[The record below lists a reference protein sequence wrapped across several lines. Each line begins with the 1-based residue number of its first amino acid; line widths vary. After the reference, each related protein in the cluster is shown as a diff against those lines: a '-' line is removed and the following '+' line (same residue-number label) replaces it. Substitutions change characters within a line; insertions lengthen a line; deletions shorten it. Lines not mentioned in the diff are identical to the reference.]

1 MPNKPIRV
9 LQVVPSLNRSAG
21 VARVVYNWHQFHD
34 EKRVHFDY
42 LHHSSRNGVLMHD
55 FRYDEEL
62 QADGSQVFT
71 VNYASD
77 NFSRFTREMKHTL
90 EKIGGDYDIVHCHMP
105 NSAFIVLREAKK
117 TGIQNRI
124 VHSHLNSSSDNL
136 LHRVRNYP
144 LNTLG
149 EIYAT
154 DRIAC
159 SREAGHYLF
168 RSKPFT
174 IINNG
179 IALKDF
185 VFNKTRRNDLREQ
198 LGLDSSAVVIG
209 CVGRFVKQKNFPFAI
224 QVFSQLHKANP
235 ATKLVILGDGVDR
248 SEIENTVQ
256 SENVKDA
263 VLLLGVREDMNEVYS
278 VMDVFFMPS
287 LYEGLPVSAVEAQ
300 ASGLPCVYSTGVP
313 KETDITG
320 TGLFLSLD
328 ADMHQWVETL
338 EKAIE
343 TGRHMENPAMLEA
356 QGYSVKANTE
366 LLMQHYESL
375 MKSGK

>member
-42 LHHSSRNGVLMHD
+42 LHHSVRNGELMHD
-55 FRYDEEL
+55 SRYDEDL

-71 VNYASD
+71 VNYAAD
-77 NFSRFTREMKHTL
+77 DFCRFTREMKHTI
-90 EKIGGDYDIVHCHMP
+90 EKIGGEYDIVHCHMP
-105 NSAFIVLREAKK
+105 NSAFLVLREAKK
-117 TGIQNRI
+117 AGVQNRI
-124 VHSHLNSSSDNL
+124 VHSHLNSSSDKL

-149 EIYAT
+149 GMYT
-154 DRIAC
+154 TNRIAC
-159 SREAGHYLF
+159 SQEAGRYLF
-168 RSKPFT
+168 GSKPFT

-179 IALKDF
+179 IALEDF
-185 VFNKTRRNDLREQ
+185 VYSKIRRNDLREQ
-198 LGLDSSAVVIG
+198 LGLDASAVVIG

-224 QVFSQLHKANP
+224 QVFSQLHKVYP
-235 ATKLVILGDGVDR
+235 ATKMVILGDGVDR
-248 SEIENTVQ
+248 NEIENAVR
-256 SENVKDA
+256 SENIEDA
-263 VLLLGVREDMNEVYS
+263 VLLLGVREDMNELYS

-300 ASGLPCVYSTGVP
+300 AAGLPCVYSTGVP

-320 TGLFLSLD
+320 TGVFLPLD
-328 ADMHQWVETL
+328 TDMRQWVETL
-338 EKAIE
+338 EKAIAS
-343 TGRHMENPAMLEA
+343 GRHMENSVMLET
-356 QGYSVKANTE
+356 QGYSAKVNTE
-366 LLMQHYESL
+366 LLMQYYEHL
-375 MKSGK
+375 IGRE

>member
-1 MPNKPIRV
+1 MLNKPIRV

-21 VARVVYNWHQFHD
+21 VARVVYNWQQFHD
-34 EKRVHFDY
+34 EERVHFDY
-42 LHHSSRNGVLMHD
+42 LHHSSRKGMLIHD
-55 FRYDEEL
+55 SRYDEEL
-62 QADGSQVFT
+62 QAEGSQVFT
-71 VNYASD
+71 VNYAAD
-77 NFSRFTREMKHTL
+77 NFDRFASEMKKTI
-90 EKIGGDYDIVHCHMP
+90 ETIGSDYDVVHCHMP

-117 TGIQNRI
+117 VGVQNRV

-144 LNTLG
+144 LNALG
-149 EIYAT
+149 GIYAT

-159 SREAGHYLF
+159 SREAGRYLF
-168 RSKPFT
+168 GSKPFT

-185 VFNKTRRNDLREQ
+185 VYNKTRRNYLRER
-198 LGLDSSAVVIG
+198 LGLDTSAAVIG

-235 ATKLVILGDGVDR
+235 ATKMVILGDGVDR
-248 SEIENTVQ
+248 SEIENAVQ
-256 SENVKDA
+256 SENIEDA
-263 VLLLGVREDMNEVYS
+263 VLLLGVREDMNEIYS

-300 ASGLPCVYSTGVP
+300 ASGLPCIYSTGVP

-320 TGLFLSLD
+320 TGVFLSLD
-328 ADMHQWVETL
+328 ADMHQWVQTL
-338 EKAIE
+338 EKAVE
-343 TGRHMENPAMLEA
+343 TGRHMESPAMLEA
-356 QGYSVKANTE
+356 KGYSAEANAE
-366 LLMQHYESL
+366 LLMQYYEQIV
-375 MKSGK
+375 G